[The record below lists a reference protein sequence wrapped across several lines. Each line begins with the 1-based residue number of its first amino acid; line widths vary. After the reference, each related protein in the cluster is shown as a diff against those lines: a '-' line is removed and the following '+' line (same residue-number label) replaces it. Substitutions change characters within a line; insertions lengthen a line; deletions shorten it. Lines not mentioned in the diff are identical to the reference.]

1 MNGKGDYFM
10 ELLLQKYAFYVN
22 CNFKI
27 HCEIVNWTS
36 KRGKF
41 SYFENSK
48 IEMQELK
55 LENELTK
62 SKTKLENATLKSDIR
77 KIESDT

>member
-36 KRGKF
+36 KRVKF
-41 SYFENSK
+41 SYFENSCQHLVSWNLNLNEYSVVFGQNLF
-48 IEMQELK
+48 IIRLK
-55 LENELTK
+55 NFSLGKN
-62 SKTKLENATLKSDIR
+62 
-77 KIESDT
+77 

>member
-1 MNGKGDYFM
+1 L
-10 ELLLQKYAFYVN
+10 E
-22 CNFKI
+22 
-27 HCEIVNWTS
+27 
-36 KRGKF
+36 KRGQGREVKKNTTPT
-41 SYFENSK
+41 SFENSK